1 MGYDYESFW
10 VNRSNND
17 WNTVGHSLY
26 RSGLVQHTRDNDP
39 MVIRVNTSNSGNNKG
54 LVIFHRGTGGTFTG
68 AIVSHGNNTTSYG
81 TSSDY
86 RNKENVV
93 TLSGAIERVKKLLPK
108 RFNFVNSTEVV
119 DGFIAHECQEIVPE
133 AATGVKDEMVDV
145 GDLRDGDNELLH
157 ENIREPEELD
167 EGVVW
172 TKTGQEPVYQTVD
185 YGKFTP
191 LLTAALQEAIA
202 KIEALELRLTAL
214 EAV

>member
-1 MGYDYESFW
+1 
-10 VNRSNND
+10 
-17 WNTVGHSLY
+17 
-26 RSGLVQHTRDNDP
+26 
-39 MVIRVNTSNSGNNKG
+39 
-54 LVIFHRGTGGTFTG
+54 
-68 AIVSHGNNTTSYG
+68 
-81 TSSDY
+81 
-86 RNKENVV
+86 
-93 TLSGAIERVKKLLPK
+93 
-108 RFNFVNSTEVV
+108 
-119 DGFIAHECQEIVPE
+119 
-133 AATGVKDEMVDV
+133 DEMVDV